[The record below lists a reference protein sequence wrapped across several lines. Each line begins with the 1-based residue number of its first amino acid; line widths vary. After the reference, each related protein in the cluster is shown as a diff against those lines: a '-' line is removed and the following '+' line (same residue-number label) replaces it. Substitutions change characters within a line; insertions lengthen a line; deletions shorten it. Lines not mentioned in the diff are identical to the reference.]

1 LITVIYSQSEG
12 LLDMMGETLKSLLLI
27 ATEDRESTGTGD
39 QTGTDQTGTDQT
51 GTDQTGTDQTGTG
64 EEDYG
69 CMAPTFPAV
78 L

>member
-1 LITVIYSQSEG
+1 
-12 LLDMMGETLKSLLLI
+12 MMGETLKSLLLI

-51 GTDQTGTDQTGTG
+51 GTDQTGTG